1 MAGEIKVYSLGDK
14 GVNVSNDSRHADIGE
29 VVSAQNA
36 SFLSSGK
43 RGGLSKRLGMVA
55 INSVALAGAILSLA
69 SVTFTDPT
77 PGAILTDTAGYIL
90 TDDSSLIL
98 SE

>member
-14 GVNVSNDSRHADIGE
+14 GVNVSNDPRHSDIGD

-36 SFLSSGK
+36 SFFGSGK
-43 RGGLSKRLGMVA
+43 RGGLSKRLGMIA
-55 INSVALAGAILSLA
+55 INGVALAGAVLSLA
-69 SVTFTDPT
+69 SVTFADPT

-90 TDDSSLIL
+90 TDDSFLVL